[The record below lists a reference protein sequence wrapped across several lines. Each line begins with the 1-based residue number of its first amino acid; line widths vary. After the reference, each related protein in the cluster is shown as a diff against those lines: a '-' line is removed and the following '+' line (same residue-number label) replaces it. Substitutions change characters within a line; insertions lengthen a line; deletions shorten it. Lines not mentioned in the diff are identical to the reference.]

1 MLAGRLVHRLI
12 GVGRAA
18 ASATRTGGHWAIVRH
33 RSAGACV
40 GAAFAASGVAA
51 CLWKEERRGGASA
64 AEGGERELLTGWTAK
79 CEAAQTRDLR
89 NQFRYFIS
97 DAVDKAAASVVKISC
112 VRDDN
117 WHVYESSGS
126 GFVFEQ
132 DGSILTNA
140 HVVQGARQ
148 VTITLRDG
156 TQLPGA
162 VENLDSLSDVA
173 IVRAQAG
180 KKQLPVATLG
190 RSTDLRVGEWIVAM
204 GSPGGN
210 LMDTVTVGIV
220 SALLRPSAE
229 LGMSS
234 RRMTYIQT
242 DAAINQGNSGGPI
255 INIDGQV

>member
-1 MLAGRLVHRLI
+1 MPVVRRLI

-18 ASATRTGGHWAIVRH
+18 ASATRTGGHWAIARQ

-51 CLWKEERRGGASA
+51 CLWKEER
-64 AEGGERELLTGWTAK
+64 ELTGWTAQ
-79 CEAAQTRDLR
+79 CEAAPTRDLR

-117 WHVYESSGS
+117 WHAYESSGS

-229 LGMSS
+229 LGMSA